1 MKSLQD
7 KYNLIK
13 EGKGNKETFLKE
25 AKTMYPNVVTN
36 VLTFDQ
42 AIHNLT
48 ERGIILEGFIGVSA
62 QKPTE
67 PNWFKIFNE
76 NVDVKA
82 NLKQTDKA
90 VVEKEIA
97 GYNYEDKK
105 NNNNI
110 STAELLTGYYL
121 EMKDPK
127 NAEKTESEIKAMVFK
142 NLEKDPLHYVK
153 NGQFGVKDL
162 GYKEEA
168 PGLGKTKEVKGKY
181 KSSGLEPVKLSE
193 SKHSNEADLKIYKS
207 ELNLINKVKAKG
219 EKHEKRKAELEKNI
233 ADLESK
239 MTEGIHDRDI
249 LSRPLSNPYTEPLKR
264 SPEELGREADSGS
277 ENILRMKYYR
287 EINDPNIT
295 DDELRYILGG
305 KGVKGFGGR
314 PNAIEKIISS
324 RNISETDITGI
335 AGSEDEED
343 YKKGAK
349 GLKKENTKG
358 LKKDVTFNY
367 TFDELLYNGDY
378 YNIEATI
385 EADVDLGIDEDVSWH
400 IESIDSAEKHDKGLD
415 KWRPVQLTPGQI
427 EEINSIVTDKYY
439 YDVADEAV
447 KLASGEEDVY
457 DKGGLAED
465 DKPKK
470 KILPNKQKGV
480 ADAIVAKST
489 LEKIANAVWNER
501 DLNKAKDIVKQHV
514 ETSGMNDTSKK
525 QILYNISTI
534 TTKSKLDFYIANALL
549 KYEKLSVNESTIT
562 EGYGDSLEDAM
573 KRAYEHSLDG
583 YVQHVE
589 DNGDGTFS
597 VTDWYDDEKTVVSFE
612 DGRKFND
619 HTAQFQSDY
628 MKRRSSFGET
638 LAEAKKR
645 AIEKHLKEIEKL
657 SEVAAMDHKI
667 QKIQEKIEELKNKI
681 TMTEGDD
688 LAEMVDKNA
697 VKEIKKDIAFLERR
711 KKMYETQKGRLAK
724 KVSGQGKPQT
734 HAGGG
739 YETGMMESKKKD
751 EMFLDAVFKTL
762 NDKMRANELSNQ
774 EFNSAA
780 RYLNK
785 HGHSLLQTSGEPKD
799 IAELIIRKVTGMTES
814 KEEEEGKKAQD
825 MARNAMKRS
834 IGLSGKPKSWEETV
848 QAVLAARNVKK

>member
-48 ERGIILEGFIGVSA
+48 ERGIISEGFVGVSA

-97 GYNYEDKK
+97 GYDYEDKK

-181 KSSGLEPVKLSE
+181 KSSGMEPVKLNEVFYGSSDGDFDAQEEDKQMAYYYYDKGLEAYSE
-193 SKHSNEADLKIYKS
+193 GDYLKADKYRTAALRYGSYVGWGDQDLPPYGSNETPTA
-207 ELNLINKVKAKG
+207 NKM
-219 EKHEKRKAELEKNI
+219 N
-233 ADLESK
+233 
-239 MTEGIHDRDI
+239 
-249 LSRPLSNPYTEPLKR
+249 
-264 SPEELGREADSGS
+264 EA
-277 ENILRMKYYR
+277 
-287 EINDPNIT
+287 
-295 DDELRYILGG
+295 
-305 KGVKGFGGR
+305 
-314 PNAIEKIISS
+314 
-324 RNISETDITGI
+324 
-335 AGSEDEED
+335 
-343 YKKGAK
+343 
-349 GLKKENTKG
+349 

-385 EADVDLGIDEDVSWH
+385 LADVDLGEDEDVSWH
-400 IESIDSAEKHDKGLD
+400 IESIDSAEKHDKELE

-427 EEINSIVTDKYY
+427 EEINAMVVDKYY
-439 YDVADEAV
+439 NDVADQAV
-447 KLASGEEDVY
+447 EVASGEEDVY

-525 QILYNISTI
+525 QILYNVSII

-549 KYEKLSVNESTIT
+549 KYEKLSVNESTLT

-573 KRAYEHSLDG
+573 KKAYEHSLDG

-589 DNGDGTFS
+589 DNRDGTFS
-597 VTDWYDDEKTVVSFE
+597 VSDWYDDEKTVVSFE

-739 YETGMMESKKKD
+739 HETGMM
-751 EMFLDAVFKTL
+751 
-762 NDKMRANELSNQ
+762 
-774 EFNSAA
+774 
-780 RYLNK
+780 
-785 HGHSLLQTSGEPKD
+785 
-799 IAELIIRKVTGMTES
+799 ES